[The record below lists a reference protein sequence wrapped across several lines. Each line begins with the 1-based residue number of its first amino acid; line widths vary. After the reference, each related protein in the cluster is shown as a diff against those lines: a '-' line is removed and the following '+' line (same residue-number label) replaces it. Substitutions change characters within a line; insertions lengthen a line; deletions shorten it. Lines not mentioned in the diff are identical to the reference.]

1 MNTPVLLLVED
12 DPDDQRLLRHALRAS
27 PLEVDVTA
35 DAASAVAYLDRMKR
49 RPFLV
54 LSDIHLPGLSGWD
67 LLAWVRARPAL
78 DRLPVLLWTSLPNP
92 EGEDRARRLGA
103 AGFGALGVPPSSRG
117 AVIQTFRSV
126 MDTSTVSPRWTVSRD
141 RQYVTME

>member
-1 MNTPVLLLVED
+1 MSEGARVLLLVED
-12 DPDDQRLLRHALRAS
+12 DPDDQRLLRHALRDA
-27 PLEVDVTA
+27 PMAVDVA
-35 DAASAVAYLDRMKR
+35 PEGESAVAYLARTSR

-67 LLAWVRARPAL
+67 LLSWVRARPEF

-103 AGFGALGVPPSSRG
+103 AGYLGK
-117 AVIQTFRSV
+117 
-126 MDTSTVSPRWTVSRD
+126 PRD
-141 RQYVTME
+141 LDGYRQLAARVARLLGD